1 MRTMKVRRAWRA
13 VRTPDR
19 VLLLWLTITLAGQ
32 VFLACA
38 GWRSALGGAFGL
50 PALVG
55 LPAEAALG
63 FLLLVLFHRA
73 IRRRAAPDHPD
84 ESRLLGFFVPAV
96 LPFVRPLVEVGLLQS
111 AAGLSALALGTPR
124 LLRFVV
130 VLSWV
135 RAALELLAWGAAA
148 AAPAAPLAV
157 LASGA
162 SLVSLALILHVVA
175 WPLVER
181 ERERRV
187 GQRAGARSA
196 GCEDS
201 VAVGAFAL
209 GGLASPLRPAT

>member
-1 MRTMKVRRAWRA
+1 MIRALRRAWRA

-19 VLLLWLTITLAGQ
+19 ILALWLTVTWAGQ

-73 IRRRAAPDHPD
+73 IRRSAAPQHPD

-96 LPFVRPLVEVGLLQS
+96 LPFLRPLVEVGLLQS
-111 AAGLSALALGTPR
+111 AAGLSAQALGTPR
-124 LLRFVV
+124 LLRVVV
-130 VLSWV
+130 VLSWA

-148 AAPAAPLAV
+148 TAPTAAVAV

-162 SLVSLALILHVVA
+162 SLVLLALILHVVT
-175 WPLVER
+175 WPLVAR
-181 ERERRV
+181 ERERRA
-187 GQRAGARSA
+187 GQRGGTRSA

-209 GGLASPLRPAT
+209 GGLASPVRPAT